1 MEMKKA
7 EPLANGARQALP
19 ARLPGGVY
27 GSASTQRVAQQI
39 VPVNGN
45 GGESAVTDYNAMA
58 AGVTGDNP
66 VPVQTTA
73 PARVTADIAA
83 LKDILES
90 GGDAVNK
97 ICHENMSLAETVLD
111 WVREMISRVR
121 GATMEA
127 ELRHIERL
135 YRKGIAEAKKNA
147 AQEGGT
153 EYNIGKMETKNPPKD
168 KRSPAES
175 GGKPANAAPVVD
187 SEHSVSQENVPVK
200 NSTTRFSLSEEN
212 KSIAD
217 QLNDSLPEIMA
228 MESVS
233 EIPIDERRVSY
244 TGRKKAD
251 EKAAQNVF
259 GKQGWK
265 AYREGFGKI
274 DLSRKGINHSIFHG
288 NSAAKQA
295 AFAPE
300 RKRICA

>member
-73 PARVTADIAA
+73 PARVTADIVA

-121 GATMEA
+121 GATMDA

-153 EYNIGKMETKNPPKD
+153 EYISEKWKQKIHPRINAHPLKEGASRQVPP
-168 KRSPAES
+168 
-175 GGKPANAAPVVD
+175 
-187 SEHSVSQENVPVK
+187 
-200 NSTTRFSLSEEN
+200 L
-212 KSIAD
+212 
-217 QLNDSLPEIMA
+217 
-228 MESVS
+228 
-233 EIPIDERRVSY
+233 
-244 TGRKKAD
+244 
-251 EKAAQNVF
+251 
-259 GKQGWK
+259 
-265 AYREGFGKI
+265 
-274 DLSRKGINHSIFHG
+274 
-288 NSAAKQA
+288 
-295 AFAPE
+295 
-300 RKRICA
+300 